1 MAILLTGGTGK
12 TTSQITHLCL
22 STKTP
27 FLLATR
33 KGPSP
38 SLSEIPH
45 VVKFDWIDPST
56 FQNCFNYTPSTT
68 TTSSASASDT
78 KEVLKIHAIY
88 LIAPEIPDP
97 VQVMGPFIEL
107 ARQNGVKKF
116 VFLTGSSAERGGEGP
131 GKVWNLLESSK
142 GSGEG
147 EGEGEVVVLRGTW
160 FMDNF
165 LTWHH
170 NTSIKQESKIY
181 SACGTGKIP
190 FVSTQ
195 DIAKMAFHILTAD
208 NPSTPFQSSYRLL
221 GPELLSFDDV
231 AQILSSKL
239 GKDISHIQISEEES
253 RERFLGMG
261 MPNHIAEFLASIE
274 GATASG
280 IEEFEGGDFEMV
292 MGTRPESFEEWVERV
307 KGGFVD

>member
-12 TTSQITHLCL
+12 TTSQITKLCL

-45 VVKFDWIDPST
+45 VVKFDWTDPST
-56 FQNCFNYTPSTT
+56 FQNCFDYIPSTT
-68 TTSSASASDT
+68 TTPSSSASDND
-78 KEVLKIHAIY
+78 EVLKIQAIY
-88 LIAPEIPDP
+88 LIAPEITDP

-116 VFLTGSSAERGGEGP
+116 VSLTGSSAERG
-131 GKVWNLLESSK
+131 
-142 GSGEG
+142 
-147 EGEGEVVVLRGTW
+147 
-160 FMDNF
+160 DNF

-195 DIAKMAFHILTAD
+195 NIAKMAFHILTTD
-208 NPSTPFQSSYRLL
+208 NPSIPFLSSYRFL
-221 GPELLSFDDV
+221 GPELLSFDDI
-231 AQILSSKL
+231 AQMLSNKL
-239 GKDISHIQISEEES
+239 GKEISHIQISEEES
-253 RERFLGMG
+253 REKFLGMG
-261 MPNHIAEFLASIE
+261 MPAQIAGFLAGIE
-274 GATASG
+274 GATARGS
-280 IEEFEGGDFEMV
+280 EEFEGGDFERV
-292 MGTRPESFEEWVERV
+292 MDVRPESFGEWVERV
-307 KGGFVD
+307 RGGL